1 MITSIK
7 ELFRILFREYIKER
21 SICLLG
27 RDYNSVMPVMIIE
40 RRRSVECMRPLLS
53 LITNS
58 DKELEKQGG
67 NSEPMGK
74 GLGDIR
80 CCEIAI
86 K

>member
-1 MITSIK
+1 MLKSDQ
-7 ELFRILFREYIKER
+7 FV
-21 SICLLG
+21 C
-27 RDYNSVMPVMIIE
+27 SVMPVMIIE
-40 RRRSVECMRPLLS
+40 RRRSAEAECMRPLLS

-58 DKELEKQGG
+58 DKELEKQGE

-80 CCEIAI
+80 SSDIAI